1 MTPSHKTLDTANLC
15 WSETGIWGNRSCPDL
30 AAIGSCM
37 QCDIY
42 RQAGHTLLA
51 RDLPTA
57 QTACGGNPSLR
68 HVRENPVGS

>member
-37 QCDIY
+37 QC
-42 RQAGHTLLA
+42 RQINYLLLCICIIKILCFFGKC
-51 RDLPTA
+51 RYEFI
-57 QTACGGNPSLR
+57 
-68 HVRENPVGS
+68 VI